1 MMRTVASGK
10 DEVGSGAMELGGEQQ
25 FGVGHEHRVCGR
37 VMRDDGATGPQPT
50 LQRKPMRHSRFPIE
64 RNVER
69 PPPRRRVV
77 SHFPE
82 IALSDCGVTRTLC
95 RPERQVYPESRLK
108 CVPVHC
114 KAAWS

>member
-1 MMRTVASGK
+1 MMLAVAAG
-10 DEVGSGAMELGGEQQ
+10 ENEIGSGAMKLRREQQ
-25 FGVGHEHRVCGR
+25 FGVGHEHRMRRR
-37 VMRDDGATGPQPT
+37 VMRDDGATGPITP
-50 LQRKPMRHSRFPIE
+50 LHREPMRHSRFPIE
-64 RNVER
+64 RKSRR

-95 RPERQVYPESRLK
+95 RLERQVYPESRLK
-108 CVPVHC
+108 CVALHC